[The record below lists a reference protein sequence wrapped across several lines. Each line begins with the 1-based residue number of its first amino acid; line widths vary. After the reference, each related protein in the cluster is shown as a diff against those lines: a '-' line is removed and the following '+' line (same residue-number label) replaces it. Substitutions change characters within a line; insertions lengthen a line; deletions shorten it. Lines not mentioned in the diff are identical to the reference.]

1 MDKKIDFLMDDA
13 IRLIKE
19 SDNILIASHVQSDGD
34 SIGSILALGMAI
46 EKLKGKVRILKVD
59 DIPSDYQF
67 LPNIELIK
75 EFDDENIDLF
85 IALDCGDMERLGSGK
100 KLALKAKQIV
110 NIDHH
115 ITNDNFG
122 DLNIVSPSSAATGE
136 LVYKIIKKMDVQ
148 IDKNIATCLYTAIS
162 TDTGSFMYSNTTYKT
177 HLIVAEL
184 LKIGININDI
194 NINLYQSRSME
205 RTKLFL
211 DSLDTLEILLDDK
224 VAIVTTTQDM
234 LESNDAKLEDTE
246 GIISFV
252 RDIDTV
258 EVACLLKEIDESEV
272 KVSIRSKKAIDV
284 SKICNKFN
292 GGGHIRAAGC
302 TIYGSI
308 KEAKKLILKEIE
320 MAFR

>member
-19 SDNILIASHVQSDGD
+19 SDNILIASHVQPDGD

-258 EVACLLKEIDESEV
+258 EVACLLKEINESEV